1 MSTEPAVG
9 LPRYLAELLSP
20 TPSGVA
26 KLIAAWDGLHPET
39 QIAVLTTVEKGGM
52 PAYLANKIRLKA
64 FDSTNAYVRYL
75 AVLGASLSDDNDS
88 RKLKDR
94 IESDPEPLVR
104 YARLESEF
112 GALDFVLKDPEAFL
126 ALDHEARLAKV
137 RQLQGSGKEIA
148 EIIAHAVD
156 HHLKEGKISEI
167 ELYEI
172 LADYLRKPSFREWY
186 SDGHVHKTEE
196 PLTAFSAGED
206 MKSLWRLV
214 PRVPEAISFVL
225 IQHLPEA
232 AGLSSAIPDNVLSGL
247 TDRQLEALLD
257 RQDIPL
263 TKLRKQV
270 FLEKDKWSDRVRSAA
285 VSAHLDLD
293 NHEFATVLTLPEK
306 ERVDIL
312 RDLALFA
319 RHLRLSVY
327 HAISDILGLETVTMS
342 GSGNEA
348 AMARDAAQQK
358 LTWLDG
364 CRREREIREVRLYRL
379 AAEASGGSD
388 SEVHRPGG
396 KLHFLAD
403 SIVPG
408 NTLPAVWA
416 TFAAFCNVWER
427 LRDQERRKLERYLPR
442 IPDIDGEEVYR
453 GDDPDGEIDPPV
465 TKADSARI
473 EQAIQRLE
481 KRLTALDDKLEELQ
495 RDENGWLSTTL
506 RNLSSETAQSQESV
520 ATTIAGL
527 RTELMNL
534 QAAHS
539 RQRLLSYTVIA
550 LIIAGFL
557 FSS

>member
-9 LPRYLAELLSP
+9 MPRYLAELLSP

-26 KLIAAWDGLHPET
+26 KLIAAWDSLHSET
-39 QIAVLTTVEKGGM
+39 LIAVLTTVEKGGM

-64 FDSTNAYVRYL
+64 FDSTNAYLRYL
-75 AVLGASLSDDNDS
+75 AVRGASLSDDNDS
-88 RKLKDR
+88 RTLKER

-137 RQLQGSGKEIA
+137 RQLHGSGKKIA
-148 EIIAHAVD
+148 DIIGHAVD
-156 HHLKEGKISEI
+156 HHLRDGRISEI

-186 SDGHVHKTEE
+186 SDERVHKTEE
-196 PLTAFSAGED
+196 PLTALSAGED
-206 MKSLWRLV
+206 IESLWRLV
-214 PRVPEAISFVL
+214 PKVPDAVSLLL
-225 IQHLPEA
+225 IQHLPQA
-232 AGLSSAIPDNVLSGL
+232 AGLCSGIPDDVLRDL
-247 TDRQLEALLD
+247 TDLQLITLLD
-257 RQDIPL
+257 REEIPL
-263 TKLRKQV
+263 KEVRKEIFVQ
-270 FLEKDKWSDRVRSAA
+270 KDKWSDAVRSAA
-285 VSAHLDLD
+285 VWAHFDLGND
-293 NHEFATVLTLPEK
+293 EFAAVLDLPEK
-306 ERVDIL
+306 ERIGIL
-312 RDLALFA
+312 RDLAPA
-319 RHLRLSVY
+319 RHLRLCVY
-327 HAISDILGLETVTMS
+327 HAISDILRQESETVF
-342 GSGNEA
+342 GSGAEA
-348 AMARDAAQQK
+348 AIARDTAQLK
-358 LTWLDG
+358 LTWLEG
-364 CRREREIREVRLYRL
+364 YRREREIREVRLYRL
-379 AAEASGGSD
+379 AAETSGGSD

-442 IPDIDGEEVYR
+442 IPDIDSEEVYR

-473 EQAIQRLE
+473 EQAIQCLE
-481 KRLTALDDKLEELQ
+481 KRLTALDGKLEELQ

-506 RNLSSETAQSQESV
+506 RSLSSEAAQSRESV
-520 ATTIAGL
+520 ATAIAGL

-557 FSS
+557 FWS